1 MKVEDVKKE
10 TGKLHALIILD
21 FQAESYLRYHA
32 ESFVKRFGANSYL
45 CITKAIDYF
54 DLAKENGR
62 NLARAFGE
70 VTAKSLV
77 ISISSD
83 WLYSPYQSREI
94 VEALT
99 ANDIEVARCEIR
111 SNYGHDAFLL
121 EAGQMNY
128 TVGNFLSHASAADV
142 MVQDVVT
149 IGQGSSVED
158 AARIMMEKEVTHLPV
173 TSVEGNG
180 SPQHLGTASP

>member
-1 MKVEDVKKE
+1 MKVEYVKKE

-121 EAGQMNY
+121 EASQMNY
-128 TVGNFLSHASAADV
+128 TVGNFLSCICSRCHGPGRGHHRAGV
-142 MVQDVVT
+142 K
-149 IGQGSSVED
+149 
-158 AARIMMEKEVTHLPV
+158 R
-173 TSVEGNG
+173 
-180 SPQHLGTASP
+180 